1 MAVALPT
8 MLAYSALPLYWGI
21 ILVILLS
28 EKSPTHTIQT
38 GHGPLV
44 LSCHKVIVAP
54 LHRAL
59 FVADVHLGK
68 AATFR
73 SLGVPVP
80 AGTTQENL
88 DRLSAAICVFQPAS
102 LYFLGDLLHARA
114 AQNPELLGKLLNWRM
129 RHAGIEMTLIRGN
142 HDSKAGDPPAE
153 MNIEVVE
160 EHFMLGGFALCHHP
174 QTVPG
179 AFALAGHE
187 HPVVVLNGKGRSRAR
202 LPCFYLK
209 AGQLILPSFGE
220 FTGGFA
226 VVPQAGERVF
236 PVV

>member
-1 MAVALPT
+1 M
-8 MLAYSALPLYWGI
+8 
-21 ILVILLS
+21 ILLS
-28 EKSPTHTIQT
+28 SHSPVYTVDTSF
-38 GHGPLV
+38 GPLV
-44 LSCHKVIVAP
+44 LSCHKVVFDP
-54 LHRAL
+54 VHRAL

-88 DRLSAAICVFQPAS
+88 DRLSVAIAAFQPGS
-102 LYFLGDLLHARA
+102 LYFLGDLLHAKA
-114 AQNPELLGKLLNWRM
+114 AHNPDLLSKLHAWRM
-129 RHAGIEMTLIRGN
+129 QHADIAMTLIKGN
-142 HDSKAGDPPAE
+142 HDSKAGDPPENLNISIVAE
-153 MNIEVVE
+153 P
-160 EHFMLGGFALCHHP
+160 FRLGGFALCHHP
-174 QTVPG
+174 QNVPA

-209 AGQLILPSFGE
+209 ANQLILPSFGE
-220 FTGGFA
+220 FTGGYE
-226 VVPQAGERVF
+226 VIPKTGEVVF

>member
-1 MAVALPT
+1 MGVAKVLQ
-8 MLAYSALPLYWGI
+8 SGESGWPLSTQAG
-21 ILVILLS
+21 
-28 EKSPTHTIQT
+28 E
-38 GHGPLV
+38 LV
-44 LSCHKVIVAP
+44 LSARRVAYSP
-54 LHRAL
+54 VLKAL

-88 DRLSAAICVFQPAS
+88 DRLSLAITDHQPNA

-114 AQNPELLGKLLNWRM
+114 AHNKDLLEKLQAWRLQ
-129 RHAGIEMTLIRGN
+129 HADIDMTLIRGN
-142 HDSKAGDPPAE
+142 HDSKAGDPPATL
-153 MNIEVVE
+153 NISVVE
-160 EHFMLGGFALCHHP
+160 EPFMLGGFALCHHP
-174 QTVPG
+174 HTVPG
-179 AFALAGHE
+179 ALVLAGHE

-209 AGQLILPSFGE
+209 SDQLILPSFGA
-220 FTGGFA
+220 FTGGYQ
-226 VVPQAGERVF
+226 VNPQAGEAVF